1 MSSPPF
7 DATIDLA
14 LRPSLRALSCLFWL
28 HVGVLVLA
36 LVALRTGPVLALLAL
51 AMAGSWFWTRRHP
64 AFGHGRRA
72 LTRLT
77 WHAEGAW
84 TPLPKTSDPV
94 TSLNTYESN
103 DDHSD
108 DLAPSGMNDMR
119 SKVTSCQW
127 ARTLWLIQNY
137 GLKATNVTESMYTMG
152 MDVCESGGRRV
163 QLSYKII
170 VSLTIES
177 VHGSCYLAR

>member
-84 TPLPKTSDPV
+84 TLHDASGASFDAELLGS
-94 TSLNTYESN
+94 SLVHDALLVLNF
-103 DDHSD
+103 
-108 DLAPSGMNDMR
+108 R
-119 SKVTSCQW
+119 
-127 ARTLWLIQNY
+127 
-137 GLKATNVTESMYTMG
+137 LKQ
-152 MDVCESGGRRV
+152 GGRRSRV
-163 QLSYKII
+163 LLGDEIDDE
-170 VSLTIES
+170 SLRR
-177 VHGSCYLAR
+177 LRARLRMARP